1 MKKIAM
7 LVAVIAMLALA
18 VGCLDKNE
26 TSTNINTVI
35 TSTNGAGEEVV
46 VMVLAHDGGAW
57 IEVETASTEL
67 LVERDV
73 FLIEGE
79 YVHAP

>member
-1 MKKIAM
+1 MKKMQILM
-7 LVAVIAMLALA
+7 MVIAVMALA

-46 VMVLAHDGGAW
+46 VMVLAHDGGTW
-57 IEVETASTEL
+57 IEVETASAAL